1 MCGVDGE
8 REVCF
13 LECVQDFPHFSPL
26 NFFIETKP
34 FGASVLYATPEV
46 PV

>member
-1 MCGVDGE
+1 MRGVAGE
-8 REVCF
+8 WEVRF

-34 FGASVLYATPEV
+34 FDASVFYATPEV